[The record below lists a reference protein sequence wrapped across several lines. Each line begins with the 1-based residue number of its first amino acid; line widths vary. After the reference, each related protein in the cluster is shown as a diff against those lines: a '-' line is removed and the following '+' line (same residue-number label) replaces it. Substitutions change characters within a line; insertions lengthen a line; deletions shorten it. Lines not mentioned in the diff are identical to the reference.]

1 MLFGMLYASGE
12 GHKRDRSWMVRFI
25 KDSTRSEAVRCVL
38 MSRRRADEQD
48 WRLLKRRKTVELLQT
63 LFSSSLD
70 INFRRLVL
78 QVRKR
83 STSHLYGN

>member
-25 KDSTRSEAVRCVL
+25 KDSTRSEAVRCAL
-38 MSRRRADEQD
+38 TLRCRADEQD

-78 QVRKR
+78 QVRKQ
-83 STSHLYGN
+83 LIGPLFWD